1 MSGHSKWANIKNK
14 KAKTDAAKGKIFTK
28 LGREI
33 AVAAKAGADPNTNS
47 KLADVIAKAKA
58 ANMPN
63 DNIKRSILKA
73 TGELGNVNYENLVYE
88 GYGIGGSAV
97 IIKTLTDNVNRTYT
111 DVKVAFGRNGFKL
124 GVSGCV
130 AHSFNNVALFTFK
143 GHTDEEVLDTLMM
156 ADCEV
161 NDVEMDEEYVT
172 VYAPNTEYSKIRQA
186 LVDAFGEIE
195 FDEDDTTWL
204 PQDYVTLDEE
214 GMRKFNNFEAALDEI
229 EDVQEFYHNVT
240 RGSEE

>member
-1 MSGHSKWANIKNK
+1 MGRAHEVRAASMAKTAAIKSKQNAKFSKAIYIAAKSGLPDPDMNATLKKEIEKAK
-14 KAKTDAAKGKIFTK
+14 KAHI
-28 LGREI
+28 
-33 AVAAKAGADPNTNS
+33 P
-47 KLADVIAKAKA
+47 ADVIKKAIEKAKGG
-58 ANMPN
+58 
-63 DNIKRSILKA
+63 
-73 TGELGNVNYENLVYE
+73 TGEAYTPVRYE
-88 GYGIGGSAV
+88 GFGPNNCMV
-97 IIKTLTDNVNRTYT
+97 IVDCLTDNVNRTYT

-172 VYAPNTEYSKIRQA
+172 VYAPNTEYYKIRQA